1 MRRILR
7 SRRDWPAARGLD
19 TSWRRFLRA
28 QAEGL
33 LACDLFTVDTT
44 LLKRLYTLF
53 VMEITTRRVHIL
65 EVTSIKTECRQPH
78 RPASWVTGLA
88 DRLGSFLFLIRDCDA
103 KFTGM
108 FDDVV
113 VGEGCKGSDG
123 SSAGAPGKPLC
134 RTLGT
139 YGPG

>member
-1 MRRILR
+1 VRRILR
-7 SRRDWPAARGLD
+7 SRRNRPAARGLD

-65 EVTSIKTECRQPH
+65 EVTSIKTECRQPN
-78 RPASWVTGLA
+78 RPASWSRASPTG
-88 DRLGSFLFLIRDCDA
+88 
-103 KFTGM
+103 
-108 FDDVV
+108 
-113 VGEGCKGSDG
+113 
-123 SSAGAPGKPLC
+123 
-134 RTLGT
+134 
-139 YGPG
+139 